1 MTEQPTPPTRI
12 TPRRAAT
19 RQRLLAAASAVIAER
34 GVNGAS
40 VESICEEAGFTR
52 GAFYSNFATKE
63 DLLNE
68 LMSQKH
74 DELLGRIRTILER
87 SAQDPPAGVE
97 MVDYL
102 VDQVMAANP
111 QDRESRLVESEVGL
125 YLIRNPEHAPLLLK
139 AMQPFRDELL
149 RLLTVG
155 LARAGRRLA
164 VAPEDALNAVIAGYE
179 TGTTA
184 MWVAAASGHG
194 EDLDVCRR
202 TLTIIVKA
210 ISEPA

>member
-1 MTEQPTPPTRI
+1 MIEQPTRI

-68 LMSQKH
+68 LMAQKH
-74 DELLGRIRTILER
+74 ETLLGGVRTILEQSAR
-87 SAQDPPAGVE
+87 STQDPPDGVE

-139 AMQPFRDELL
+139 TMQPFREELL

-164 VAPEDALNAVIAGYE
+164 VAPEDAINAVIAGYE

-184 MWVAAASGHG
+184 MWVAAASGQG
-194 EDLDVCRR
+194 ADLDVCRR
-202 TLTIIVKA
+202 TLIIIVKA
-210 ISEPA
+210 ISEPV